1 MRNWTSWVVAFL
13 LVGSVAGV
21 APVSAT
27 PAVSAELITPATS
40 GQGGVPAP
48 KGRLKF
54 KSSGPV
60 CMCAEGLSEKDIEQ
74 ALAKARS
81 EKGADKSADPN
92 SGSGRIQAN
101 NQEKQEK
108 PHNLGVAK

>member
-1 MRNWTSWVVAFL
+1 MRNLTGWVVAFL
-13 LVGSVAGV
+13 FAVAVAGIAPASAAPMV
-21 APVSAT
+21 ASDMA
-27 PAVSAELITPATS
+27 APATS

-74 ALAKARS
+74 ALAKAKS
-81 EKGADKSADPN
+81 EKSADPN

-101 NQEKQEK
+101 NQEK
-108 PHNLGVAK
+108 PLNLGVTK

>member
-1 MRNWTSWVVAFL
+1 MVA
-13 LVGSVAGV
+13 SDMA
-21 APVSAT
+21 A
-27 PAVSAELITPATS
+27 PATS

-74 ALAKARS
+74 AMSKAKSARS
-81 EKGADKSADPN
+81 SDSN
-92 SGSGRIQAN
+92 SGSGHIQAN
-101 NQEKQEK
+101 TQDK
-108 PHNLGVAK
+108 PINLGVVK